1 MSRIHVRAALSL
13 SLTLLLAVAAR
24 GALAGPCQDRF
35 CGIDDATHSRVK
47 ATAPEQRIASFIQS
61 NNLPTFRSAR
71 GVPVFA
77 VPKRLFSANNGYSYG
92 AATYS
97 DGEKAYL
104 TQLSPNLVE
113 FAVSSHHLHTRVG
126 ERDYDNISSLS
137 DNAWRGPS
145 SYSGDRLGVIVQLTD
160 SEMGRLRGWI
170 DSARANHDGVLGRFN
185 YNGGDPN
192 YGTGSSK
199 QSNCTSWV
207 TCARVGDRGE
217 SIGQLMGY
225 GNAAEPYSWVK
236 GLARSGSSRV
246 KAVVVH
252 GPDESKAFNQSYLDG
267 LFEKYT
273 YRP

>member
-1 MSRIHVRAALSL
+1 MSRR
-13 SLTLLLAVAAR
+13 TLLTISLGSLLLLVAQVGLAA
-24 GALAGPCQDRF
+24 PCQDRL

-47 ATAPEQRIASFIQS
+47 ATAPEQRVRDFIRS
-61 NNLPTFRSAR
+61 NNLPTFTGSR

-77 VPKRLFSANNGYSYG
+77 VPKTLYSTGSGYGYG
-92 AATYS
+92 TPTYS
-97 DGEKAYL
+97 AGEKQYL

-126 ERDYDNISSLS
+126 DRDYDNISSLS

-145 SYSGDRLGVIVQLTD
+145 SYSGDRLGVLVQLTD
-160 SEMGRLRGWI
+160 SEMTRLRSWI
-170 DSARANHDGVLGRFN
+170 DRARQDHQGVLGSFN
-185 YNGGDPN
+185 FNGGDPN
-192 YGTGSSK
+192 SPGPNK

-217 SIGQLMGY
+217 TIGQLMGL
-225 GNAAEPYSWVK
+225 GNGAEPYSWVK
-236 GLARSGSSRV
+236 GLARYGSNRV
-246 KAVVVH
+246 KGVVVH
-252 GPDESKAFNQSYLDG
+252 GPDAQKPFNQGYLDS